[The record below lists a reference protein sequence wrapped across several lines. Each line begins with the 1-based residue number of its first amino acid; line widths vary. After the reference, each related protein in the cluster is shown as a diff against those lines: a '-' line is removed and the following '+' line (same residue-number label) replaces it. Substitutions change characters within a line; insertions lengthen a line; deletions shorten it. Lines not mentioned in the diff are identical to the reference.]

1 MFSSLLSAFSVLS
14 NISKIKAAV
23 QASYEVIGKL
33 IVVLQVVD
41 QQIAGT
47 PVAKELDKYL
57 PTAIGSLTTIKSLA
71 EKYAPIFGLTVSSGV
86 SVASVGAVPVTNAQ
100 TVLSV
105 ANDALAT
112 HL

>member
-23 QASYEVIGKL
+23 QAAYLVIGKL

-47 PVAKELDKYL
+47 PAAKEVDKYL
-57 PTAIGSLTTIKSLA
+57 PTAIGSLNTIKSLA
-71 EKYAPIFGLTVSSGV
+71 DKYASIFGIDVT
-86 SVASVGAVPVTNAQ
+86 SVAAASVANAQ
-100 TVLSV
+100 TVLST
-105 ANDALAT
+105 ANDALAV
-112 HL
+112 HI

>member
-1 MFSSLLSAFSVLS
+1 MFSSLLSAFSVLT
-14 NISKIKAAV
+14 NISKIRAAV
-23 QASYEVIGKL
+23 QAGYEVIGKL

-47 PVAKELDKYL
+47 SAAKEVDKYL

-71 EKYAPIFGLTVSSGV
+71 EKYAPIFGITVATPV
-86 SVASVGAVPVTNAQ
+86 TTASVTNAQ
-100 TVLSV
+100 TVLSS
-105 ANDALAT
+105 ANDALSV

>member
-41 QQIAGT
+41 QQITGT
-47 PVAKELDKYL
+47 PVAKEVDKYL

-71 EKYAPIFGLTVSSGV
+71 EKYAPIFGITISAPVTP
-86 SVASVGAVPVTNAQ
+86 ASVGIAPVTNAQ
-100 TVLSV
+100 TVLST
-105 ANDALAT
+105 ANDALLV

>member
-1 MFSSLLSAFSVLS
+1 MFSSLLSAFSVLT
-14 NISKIKAAV
+14 NISKIRAAV
-23 QASYEVIGKL
+23 QAGYEVIGKL

-57 PTAIGSLTTIKSLA
+57 PTAIGSLNTIKTLA
-71 EKYAPIFGLTVSSGV
+71 EKYAPIFGI
-86 SVASVGAVPVTNAQ
+86 SVTAPVTTASVTNAQ
-100 TVLSV
+100 TVLST
-105 ANDALAT
+105 ANDALAV